1 MIENP
6 NSPTP
11 EPILQ
16 LVQVSLK
23 SSLDS
28 SYLLQDISFELSQGD
43 KLAIVGASGTGKTTL
58 LRLLN
63 SLTSPTE
70 GKIYFAATPF
80 QEYQPVKLRQ
90 QIVLVPQEPKLLG
103 MTVKEALAY
112 PLKLQRLPENQIR
125 QRIETWSKALRIPEA
140 WFYRNELQL
149 SLGQRQL
156 VAIARAL
163 VMQPKILLLD
173 EPTSALDLGTAT
185 HVLNILN
192 DLGTETTIAIVTH
205 QLELVEKFASRIL
218 YLQQG
223 KLLQDIPA
231 TTANWQLIREKIL
244 QIETENAQEW

>member
-1 MIENP
+1 MIKNP

-16 LVQVSLK
+16 LVQVSLQ

-63 SLTSPTE
+63 SLISPTE
-70 GKIYFAATPF
+70 GKIYFAATPVPD
-80 QEYQPVKLRQ
+80 YQPVKLRQ

-140 WFYRNELQL
+140 WFHRNELQL

-173 EPTSALDLGTAT
+173 EPTSALDMGTAT

-244 QIETENAQEW
+244 QIQTENAQEW